1 MSNMRKIEKNG
12 IMITL
17 DEQTLSV
24 SMKRGETTWSWKEE
38 FQPKL
43 ICTEGEFLFADAV
56 NISSENYSMG
66 IGQGIRTRFEG
77 FEKEG
82 EVFPYT
88 FETLIWMEESTD
100 DIYFEWVPL
109 KEEGL
114 HVQKVL

>member
-1 MSNMRKIEKNG
+1 MRKIEKNG

-43 ICTEGEFLFADAV
+43 ICAEGEFLFADAV

-82 EVFPYT
+82 EGVMYRRFCGP
-88 FETLIWMEESTD
+88 ERWR
-100 DIYFEWVPL
+100 L
-109 KEEGL
+109 KR
-114 HVQKVL
+114 QKKAGIHCLRISREY